1 MVIRI
6 VIYATLLLTGCAT
19 SSNATPSRRPVGV
32 ILYVENHNWSDA
44 IVYAVRSGGRI
55 RVGDVRTGD
64 RKAMVVP
71 LSFVNGGT
79 LELYIR
85 FFGSNASLST
95 RPLSVAKGQS
105 ARSAGRVF
113 GVSPSTAVKWA
124 QHWRLTGEVPQ
135 ARPRGPYRC
144 RLDGHH
150 DWLFSLLAEE
160 PDLTLAEILAR
171 LRRERGAVSS
181 INGIWRYFERHK
193 MVFKKNR
200 SRRRATTA

>member
-1 MVIRI
+1 MAKVYSHDLRERLIGA
-6 VIYATLLLTGCAT
+6 VAT
-19 SSNATPSRRPVGV
+19 
-32 ILYVENHNWSDA
+32 
-44 IVYAVRSGGRI
+44 
-55 RVGDVRTGD
+55 
-64 RKAMVVP
+64 
-71 LSFVNGGT
+71 
-79 LELYIR
+79 
-85 FFGSNASLST
+85 
-95 RPLSVAKGQS
+95 GQS

-113 GVSPSTAVKWA
+113 GISPSTAVKWA
-124 QHWRLTGEVPQ
+124 QHWRRTGEVPQ

-150 DWLFSLLAEE
+150 DWLFSLLADE

-200 SRRRATTA
+200 SRRRAVAPGRGGGARAMAGQSTSSGP